1 MIERSSDKIDPVEIT
16 VLSGFLGSGKTTL
29 IRTLLE
35 RPDLQKTAV
44 IINEFGDLGVDGE
57 IVKQCSDETCPEENI
72 LELANGCI
80 CCTVADDFIP
90 TMKSLLGGQYL
101 PEHILIE
108 TSGLALPKPLLK
120 AFEWPEIR
128 SRLTVD
134 SVLAV
139 VDAEAVVNGIFAPQ
153 MSTELEEKQ
162 NQTYVEH
169 ETPLSEVFEDQINCS
184 DVVLLTKP
192 DLVKNISDA
201 RNIIIKEM
209 ERNVPILE
217 VQNGDIGADVILGV
231 NAAAETDLDNRR
243 SHHDG
248 FDDHE
253 HDDFDTFSIT
263 VPKILDVE
271 KFKIV
276 LEKLIRENDILRIK
290 GFLRVESK
298 PLNLLVQSVGKRLS
312 VNFTDTKIPVE
323 NTGNLVFIGEK
334 GRIDKDVISAYL
346 HSSLN

>member
-1 MIERSSDKIDPVEIT
+1 MSSLEKIPVTILT
-16 VLSGFLGSGKTTL
+16 GFLGAGKTTL
-29 IRTLLE
+29 IRNLILKNKSKK
-35 RPDLQKTAV
+35 LAV

-90 TMKSLLGGQYL
+90 TMKSLLEGQYI

-153 MSTELEEKQ
+153 MSNELEEKQ

-192 DLVKNISDA
+192 DLVENISDA

-271 KFKIV
+271 SFKLV
-276 LEKLIRENDILRIK
+276 LETLIRENDILRIK

-298 PLNLLVQSVGKRLS
+298 PLNLLVQGVGKRLS

-334 GRIDKDVISAYL
+334 GRIDQDVISSYL

>member
-1 MIERSSDKIDPVEIT
+1 MSSLEKIPVTILT
-16 VLSGFLGSGKTTL
+16 GFLGAGKTTL
-29 IRTLLE
+29 IRNLILKNKSKK
-35 RPDLQKTAV
+35 LAV

-90 TMKSLLGGQYL
+90 TMKSLLEGQYL

-253 HDDFDTFSIT
+253 HDDFDTFSIS
-263 VPKILDVE
+263 VPKILDIE

-276 LEKLIRENDILRIK
+276 LETLIRENDILRIK

-298 PLNLLVQSVGKRLS
+298 PLNLLVQGVGKRLS

-334 GRIDKDVISAYL
+334 GRINQDVISAYL
-346 HSSLN
+346 HSGLN

>member
-1 MIERSSDKIDPVEIT
+1 MSSLEKIPVTILT
-16 VLSGFLGSGKTTL
+16 GFLGAGKTTL
-29 IRTLLE
+29 IRNLILKNKSKK
-35 RPDLQKTAV
+35 LAV

-90 TMKSLLGGQYL
+90 TMKSLLEGQYI

-153 MSTELEEKQ
+153 MSNELEEKQ

-192 DLVKNISDA
+192 DLVENISDA

-253 HDDFDTFSIT
+253 HDDFDTFSIS
-263 VPKILDVE
+263 VPKILDIE

-276 LEKLIRENDILRIK
+276 LETLIRENDILRIK

-298 PLNLLVQSVGKRLS
+298 PLNLLVQGVGKRLS

-334 GRIDKDVISAYL
+334 GMIDQDVISAYL

>member
-1 MIERSSDKIDPVEIT
+1 MSSLEKIPVTILT
-16 VLSGFLGSGKTTL
+16 GFLGAGKTTL
-29 IRTLLE
+29 IRNLILKNKSKK
-35 RPDLQKTAV
+35 LAV

-90 TMKSLLGGQYL
+90 TMKSLLEGQYL

-201 RNIIIKEM
+201 RNIIIKEL

-217 VQNGDIGADVILGV
+217 VHNGDIGADVVLGV

-276 LEKLIRENDILRIK
+276 LETLIRENDILRIK

-298 PLNLLVQSVGKRLS
+298 PLNLLVQGVGKRLS

-334 GRIDKDVISAYL
+334 GRIDQDVISAYL

>member
-1 MIERSSDKIDPVEIT
+1 MSSLEKIPVTILT
-16 VLSGFLGSGKTTL
+16 GFLGAGKTTL
-29 IRTLLE
+29 IRNLILKNKSKK
-35 RPDLQKTAV
+35 LAV

-90 TMKSLLGGQYL
+90 TMKSLLEGQYL

-153 MSTELEEKQ
+153 MSNELEEKQ

-192 DLVKNISDA
+192 DLVENISDA

-253 HDDFDTFSIT
+253 HDDFDTFSIS
-263 VPKILDVE
+263 VPKILDIE

-276 LEKLIRENDILRIK
+276 LETLIRENDILRIK

-298 PLNLLVQSVGKRLS
+298 PLNLLVQGVGKRLS

-334 GRIDKDVISAYL
+334 GRIDQDVISAYL

>member
-1 MIERSSDKIDPVEIT
+1 MSSLEKIPVTILT
-16 VLSGFLGSGKTTL
+16 GFLGAGKTTL
-29 IRTLLE
+29 IRNLILKNKSKK
-35 RPDLQKTAV
+35 LAV

-57 IVKQCSDETCPEENI
+57 LVKQCSDETCPEENI

-153 MSTELEEKQ
+153 MSTVLEEKQ

-192 DLVKNISDA
+192 DLVKNISEA

-217 VQNGDIGADVILGV
+217 VQNGNIGADVILGV

-263 VPKILDVE
+263 VPKILNVE
-271 KFKIV
+271 SFKLV
-276 LEKLIRENDILRIK
+276 LETLIRENDILRIK

-298 PLNLLVQSVGKRLS
+298 PLNLLVQGVGKRLS

-334 GRIDKDVISAYL
+334 GSIDQDVISAYL

>member
-1 MIERSSDKIDPVEIT
+1 MSSLEKIPVTILT
-16 VLSGFLGSGKTTL
+16 GFLGAGKTTL
-29 IRTLLE
+29 IRNLILKNKSKK
-35 RPDLQKTAV
+35 LAV

-90 TMKSLLGGQYL
+90 TMKSLLEGQYI

-192 DLVKNISDA
+192 DLVENISDA

-253 HDDFDTFSIT
+253 HDDFDTFSIS
-263 VPKILDVE
+263 VPKILDLE

-276 LEKLIRENDILRIK
+276 LERLIRENDILRIK

-298 PLNLLVQSVGKRLS
+298 PLNLLVQGVGKRLS

-323 NTGNLVFIGEK
+323 NTGNLVLIGEK
-334 GRIDKDVISAYL
+334 GRIDQDVISAYL

>member
-1 MIERSSDKIDPVEIT
+1 MSSLEKIPVTILT
-16 VLSGFLGSGKTTL
+16 GFLGAGKTTL
-29 IRTLLE
+29 IRNLILKNKSKK
-35 RPDLQKTAV
+35 LAV

-90 TMKSLLGGQYL
+90 TMKSLLEGQYI

-192 DLVKNISDA
+192 DLVENISVA
-201 RNIIIKEM
+201 RNIIIKEL

-253 HDDFDTFSIT
+253 HDDFDTFSIS
-263 VPKILDVE
+263 VPKILDIE

-276 LEKLIRENDILRIK
+276 LETLIRENDILRIK

-298 PLNLLVQSVGKRLS
+298 PLNLLVQGVGKRLS

-334 GRIDKDVISAYL
+334 GRIDQDVISAYI

>member
-1 MIERSSDKIDPVEIT
+1 MSSLEKIPVTILT
-16 VLSGFLGSGKTTL
+16 GFLGAGKTTL
-29 IRTLLE
+29 IRNLILKNKSKK
-35 RPDLQKTAV
+35 LAV

-90 TMKSLLGGQYL
+90 TMKSLLEGQYL

-184 DVVLLTKP
+184 DVILLTKP
-192 DLVKNISDA
+192 DLVENISDA

-209 ERNVPILE
+209 ERNIPILE

-271 KFKIV
+271 SFKLV
-276 LEKLIRENDILRIK
+276 LETLIRENDILRIK

-298 PLNLLVQSVGKRLS
+298 PLNLLVQGVGKRLS

-334 GRIDKDVISAYL
+334 GRIDQDVISAYL

>member
-1 MIERSSDKIDPVEIT
+1 MSSLEKIPVSILT
-16 VLSGFLGSGKTTL
+16 GFLGAGKTTL
-29 IRTLLE
+29 IRNLILKNKSKK
-35 RPDLQKTAV
+35 LAV

-90 TMKSLLGGQYL
+90 TMKSLLEGQYI

-192 DLVKNISDA
+192 DLVENISDA

-253 HDDFDTFSIT
+253 HDDFDTFSIS
-263 VPKILDVE
+263 VPKILDIE

-276 LEKLIRENDILRIK
+276 LETLIRKNDILRIK

-298 PLNLLVQSVGKRLS
+298 PLNLLVQGVGKRLS

-334 GRIDKDVISAYL
+334 GRIDQDVISSYL

>member
-1 MIERSSDKIDPVEIT
+1 MSSLEKIPVTILT
-16 VLSGFLGSGKTTL
+16 GFLGAGKTTL
-29 IRTLLE
+29 IRNLILKNKSKK
-35 RPDLQKTAV
+35 LAV

-90 TMKSLLGGQYL
+90 TMKSLLKGQYL

-192 DLVKNISDA
+192 DLVENISDA

-276 LEKLIRENDILRIK
+276 LETLIRENDILRIK

-334 GRIDKDVISAYL
+334 GRIDQDVISAYL

>member
-1 MIERSSDKIDPVEIT
+1 MSSLEKIPVTILT
-16 VLSGFLGSGKTTL
+16 GFLGAGKTTL
-29 IRTLLE
+29 IRNLILKNKSKK
-35 RPDLQKTAV
+35 LAV

-90 TMKSLLGGQYL
+90 TMKSLLEGQYL

-192 DLVKNISDA
+192 DLVENISDA

-253 HDDFDTFSIT
+253 HDDFDTFSIS

-271 KFKIV
+271 KFKVV
-276 LEKLIRENDILRIK
+276 LERLIRENDILRIK

-298 PLNLLVQSVGKRLS
+298 PLNLLVQGVGKRLS

-334 GRIDKDVISAYL
+334 GRIDQDVISAYL

>member
-1 MIERSSDKIDPVEIT
+1 MSSLEKIPVTILT
-16 VLSGFLGSGKTTL
+16 GFLGAGKTTL
-29 IRTLLE
+29 IRNLILKNKSKK
-35 RPDLQKTAV
+35 LAV

-90 TMKSLLGGQYL
+90 TMKSLLEGQYI

-153 MSTELEEKQ
+153 MSNELEEKQ

-192 DLVKNISDA
+192 DLVENISDA

-271 KFKIV
+271 KFRIV
-276 LEKLIRENDILRIK
+276 LETLIRENDILRIK

-298 PLNLLVQSVGKRLS
+298 PLNLLVQGVGKRLS

-334 GRIDKDVISAYL
+334 GRIDQDVISAYL

>member
-1 MIERSSDKIDPVEIT
+1 MSSLEKIPVTILT
-16 VLSGFLGSGKTTL
+16 GFLGAGKTTL
-29 IRTLLE
+29 IRNLIL
-35 RPDLQKTAV
+35 RNKSKKLAV

-153 MSTELEEKQ
+153 MPTELEEKQ

-298 PLNLLVQSVGKRLS
+298 PLNLLVQGVGKRLS

-334 GRIDKDVISAYL
+334 GRIDQDVISAYL

>member
-1 MIERSSDKIDPVEIT
+1 MSSLEKIPVTILT
-16 VLSGFLGSGKTTL
+16 GFLGAGKTTL
-29 IRTLLE
+29 IRNLILKNKSKK
-35 RPDLQKTAV
+35 LAI

-90 TMKSLLGGQYL
+90 TMKSLLEGQYL

-192 DLVKNISDA
+192 DLVENISDA

-253 HDDFDTFSIT
+253 HDDFDTFSIS
-263 VPKILDVE
+263 VPKILDIE

-276 LEKLIRENDILRIK
+276 LETLIRKNDILRIK

-298 PLNLLVQSVGKRLS
+298 PLNLLVQGVGKRLS

-334 GRIDKDVISAYL
+334 GRIDQDVISAYI

>member
-1 MIERSSDKIDPVEIT
+1 MSSLEKIPVTILT
-16 VLSGFLGSGKTTL
+16 GFLGAGKTTL
-29 IRTLLE
+29 IRNLILKNKSKK
-35 RPDLQKTAV
+35 LAV

-90 TMKSLLGGQYL
+90 TMKSLLEGQYI

-134 SVLAV
+134 SVLAI
-139 VDAEAVVNGIFAPQ
+139 VDAEAFVNGIFAPQ

-162 NQTYVEH
+162 NQTYDEH

-192 DLVKNISDA
+192 DLVENISDA

-253 HDDFDTFSIT
+253 HDDFDTFSISET
-263 VPKILDVE
+263 KILDVE

-276 LEKLIRENDILRIK
+276 LETLIRENDILRIK

-298 PLNLLVQSVGKRLS
+298 PLNLLVQGVGKRLS

-334 GRIDKDVISAYL
+334 GRIDQDVISAYL

>member
-1 MIERSSDKIDPVEIT
+1 MSSLEKIPVTILT
-16 VLSGFLGSGKTTL
+16 GFLGAGKTTL
-29 IRTLLE
+29 IRNLILKNKSKK
-35 RPDLQKTAV
+35 LAV

-90 TMKSLLGGQYL
+90 TMKSLLEGQYL

-192 DLVKNISDA
+192 DLVENISDA

-263 VPKILDVE
+263 VPKILDIE

-276 LEKLIRENDILRIK
+276 LETLIRKNDILRIK

-298 PLNLLVQSVGKRLS
+298 PLNLLVQGVGKRLS

-334 GRIDKDVISAYL
+334 GRIDQDVISAYL

>member
-1 MIERSSDKIDPVEIT
+1 MSSLEKIPVTILT
-16 VLSGFLGSGKTTL
+16 GFLGAGKTTL
-29 IRTLLE
+29 IRNLILKNKSKK
-35 RPDLQKTAV
+35 LAV

-90 TMKSLLGGQYL
+90 TMKSLLEGQYI

-192 DLVKNISDA
+192 DLVENISDA
-201 RNIIIKEM
+201 RNIILKEM

-271 KFKIV
+271 SFKLV
-276 LEKLIRENDILRIK
+276 LETLIRENDILRIK

-298 PLNLLVQSVGKRLS
+298 PLNLLVQGVGKRLS
-312 VNFTDTKIPVE
+312 VNFTDTKIPLE

-334 GRIDKDVISAYL
+334 GRIDQDVISAYL

>member
-1 MIERSSDKIDPVEIT
+1 MSSLEKIPVTILT
-16 VLSGFLGSGKTTL
+16 GFLGAGKTTL
-29 IRTLLE
+29 IRNLILKNKSKK
-35 RPDLQKTAV
+35 LAV

-90 TMKSLLGGQYL
+90 TMKSLLEGQYI

-192 DLVKNISDA
+192 DLVENISDA

-217 VQNGDIGADVILGV
+217 VQNGDIEADVILGV

-253 HDDFDTFSIT
+253 HDDFDTFSIS
-263 VPKILDVE
+263 VPKILDLE

-276 LEKLIRENDILRIK
+276 LETLIWENDILRIK

-298 PLNLLVQSVGKRLS
+298 PLNLLVQGVGKRLS

-334 GRIDKDVISAYL
+334 GRIDQDVISAYL

>member
-1 MIERSSDKIDPVEIT
+1 MSSLEKIPVTILT
-16 VLSGFLGSGKTTL
+16 GFLGAGKTTL
-29 IRTLLE
+29 IRNLILKNKSKK
-35 RPDLQKTAV
+35 LAV

-90 TMKSLLGGQYL
+90 TMKSLLEGQYI

-134 SVLAV
+134 SVLTV

-192 DLVKNISDA
+192 DLVENISDA

-263 VPKILDVE
+263 VPKILNVE
-271 KFKIV
+271 SFKLV
-276 LEKLIRENDILRIK
+276 LETLIRENDIFRIK

-298 PLNLLVQSVGKRLS
+298 PLNLLVQGVGKRLS

-334 GRIDKDVISAYL
+334 GRIDQDVILAYL

>member
-1 MIERSSDKIDPVEIT
+1 MSSLEKIPVTILT
-16 VLSGFLGSGKTTL
+16 GFLGAGKTTL
-29 IRTLLE
+29 IRNLILKNKSKK
-35 RPDLQKTAV
+35 LAV

-90 TMKSLLGGQYL
+90 TMKSLLEGQYI

-153 MSTELEEKQ
+153 MSNEIEEKQ

-192 DLVKNISDA
+192 DLVENISDA

-253 HDDFDTFSIT
+253 HDDFDTFSIS
-263 VPKILDVE
+263 VPKILDIE

-276 LEKLIRENDILRIK
+276 LETLIRKNDILRIK

-298 PLNLLVQSVGKRLS
+298 PLNLLVQGVGKRLS

-334 GRIDKDVISAYL
+334 GRIDQDVISAYL

>member
-1 MIERSSDKIDPVEIT
+1 MSSLEKIPVTILT
-16 VLSGFLGSGKTTL
+16 GFLGAGKTTL
-29 IRTLLE
+29 IRNLILKNKSKK
-35 RPDLQKTAV
+35 LAV

-90 TMKSLLGGQYL
+90 TMKSLLEGQYL

-153 MSTELEEKQ
+153 MSTGLEEKQ

-192 DLVKNISDA
+192 DLVENISDA

-253 HDDFDTFSIT
+253 HDDFDTFSIS
-263 VPKILDVE
+263 VPKILDIE

-276 LEKLIRENDILRIK
+276 LETLIRKNDILRIK

-298 PLNLLVQSVGKRLS
+298 PLNLLVQGVGKRLS

-334 GRIDKDVISAYL
+334 GRIDQDVISAYL

>member
-1 MIERSSDKIDPVEIT
+1 MSSLEKIPVTILT
-16 VLSGFLGSGKTTL
+16 GFLGAGKTTL
-29 IRTLLE
+29 IRNLILKNKSKK
-35 RPDLQKTAV
+35 LAV

-90 TMKSLLGGQYL
+90 TMKSLLEGQYI

-128 SRLTVD
+128 SRFTVD

-153 MSTELEEKQ
+153 MSNELEEKQ

-276 LEKLIRENDILRIK
+276 LETLIRENDILRIK

-298 PLNLLVQSVGKRLS
+298 PLNLLVQGVGKRLS

-334 GRIDKDVISAYL
+334 GRIDQDVISAYL

>member
-1 MIERSSDKIDPVEIT
+1 MSSLEKIPVTILT
-16 VLSGFLGSGKTTL
+16 GFLGAGKTTL
-29 IRTLLE
+29 IRNLILKNKSKK
-35 RPDLQKTAV
+35 LAV

-90 TMKSLLGGQYL
+90 TMKSLLEGQYI

-128 SRLTVD
+128 SRFTVD

-192 DLVKNISDA
+192 DLVENISDA

-253 HDDFDTFSIT
+253 HDDFDTFSIS
-263 VPKILDVE
+263 VPKILDIE

-276 LEKLIRENDILRIK
+276 LETLIRKNDILRIK

-298 PLNLLVQSVGKRLS
+298 PLNLLVQGVGKRLS

-334 GRIDKDVISAYL
+334 GRIDQDVISAYL

>member
-1 MIERSSDKIDPVEIT
+1 MSSLEKIPVTILT
-16 VLSGFLGSGKTTL
+16 GFLGAGKTTL
-29 IRTLLE
+29 IRNLILKNKSKK
-35 RPDLQKTAV
+35 LAV

-90 TMKSLLGGQYL
+90 TMKSLLEGQYI

-139 VDAEAVVNGIFAPQ
+139 VDAEAVVNGVFAPQ
-153 MSTELEEKQ
+153 MSNELEEKQ

-192 DLVKNISDA
+192 DLVENISDA

-253 HDDFDTFSIT
+253 HDDFDTFSIS
-263 VPKILDVE
+263 VPKILDIE

-276 LEKLIRENDILRIK
+276 LETLIRENDILRIK

-298 PLNLLVQSVGKRLS
+298 PLNLLVQGVGKRLS

-334 GRIDKDVISAYL
+334 GRINQDVISAYL

>member
-1 MIERSSDKIDPVEIT
+1 MSSLEKIPVTILT
-16 VLSGFLGSGKTTL
+16 GFLGAGKTTL
-29 IRTLLE
+29 IRNLILKNKSKK
-35 RPDLQKTAV
+35 LAV

-90 TMKSLLGGQYL
+90 TMKSLLEGQYL

-153 MSTELEEKQ
+153 MSTELKEKQ

-253 HDDFDTFSIT
+253 HDDFDTFSIS
-263 VPKILDVE
+263 VPKILDIE

-276 LEKLIRENDILRIK
+276 LETLIRENDILRIK

-298 PLNLLVQSVGKRLS
+298 PLNLLVQGVGKRLS

-334 GRIDKDVISAYL
+334 GRIDQDVISAYL
-346 HSSLN
+346 HSSMN

>member
-1 MIERSSDKIDPVEIT
+1 MSSLEKIPVTILT
-16 VLSGFLGSGKTTL
+16 GFLGAGKTTL
-29 IRTLLE
+29 IRNLILKNKSKK
-35 RPDLQKTAV
+35 LAV

-90 TMKSLLGGQYL
+90 TMKSLLEGQYI

-192 DLVKNISDA
+192 DLVENISDA

-217 VQNGDIGADVILGV
+217 VQNGDVGADVILGV

-271 KFKIV
+271 SFKLV
-276 LEKLIRENDILRIK
+276 LETLIRENDILRIK

-298 PLNLLVQSVGKRLS
+298 PLNLLVQGVGKRLS

-334 GRIDKDVISAYL
+334 GRIDQDVISAYI

>member
-1 MIERSSDKIDPVEIT
+1 MSSLEKIPVTILT
-16 VLSGFLGSGKTTL
+16 GFLGAGKTTL
-29 IRTLLE
+29 IRNLILKNKSKK
-35 RPDLQKTAV
+35 LAV

-90 TMKSLLGGQYL
+90 TMKSLLEGQYL

-192 DLVKNISDA
+192 DLVENISDA

-253 HDDFDTFSIT
+253 HDDFDTFSIS
-263 VPKILDVE
+263 VPKILDLE

-276 LEKLIRENDILRIK
+276 LETLIRENDILRIK

-298 PLNLLVQSVGKRLS
+298 PLNLLVQGVGKRLS
-312 VNFTDTKIPVE
+312 VNFTDTKIPLE

-334 GRIDKDVISAYL
+334 GRIDQDVISAYL

>member
-1 MIERSSDKIDPVEIT
+1 MSSLEKIPVTILT
-16 VLSGFLGSGKTTL
+16 GFLGAGKTTL
-29 IRTLLE
+29 IRNLILKNKSKK
-35 RPDLQKTAV
+35 LAV

-90 TMKSLLGGQYL
+90 TMKSLLEGQYL

-192 DLVKNISDA
+192 DLVENISDA

-253 HDDFDTFSIT
+253 HDDFDTFSIS
-263 VPKILDVE
+263 VPKIQDVE

-276 LEKLIRENDILRIK
+276 LETLIRENDILRIK

-298 PLNLLVQSVGKRLS
+298 PLNLLVQGVGKRLS

-334 GRIDKDVISAYL
+334 GRIDQDVISAYL

>member
-1 MIERSSDKIDPVEIT
+1 MSSLEKIPVTILT
-16 VLSGFLGSGKTTL
+16 GFLGAGKTTL
-29 IRTLLE
+29 IRNLILTNKSKRL
-35 RPDLQKTAV
+35 AV

-90 TMKSLLGGQYL
+90 TMKSLLEGQYI

-153 MSTELEEKQ
+153 MSNELEEKQ

-192 DLVKNISDA
+192 DLVENISDA

-209 ERNVPILE
+209 ERSVPILE
-217 VQNGDIGADVILGV
+217 VQNGDVGADVILGV

-253 HDDFDTFSIT
+253 HDDFDTFSIS
-263 VPKILDVE
+263 VPKILDIE

-276 LEKLIRENDILRIK
+276 LETLIQKNDILRIK

-298 PLNLLVQSVGKRLS
+298 PLNLLVQGVGKRLS

-334 GRIDKDVISAYL
+334 GRIDQDVISAYL

>member
-1 MIERSSDKIDPVEIT
+1 MSSLEKIPVTILT
-16 VLSGFLGSGKTTL
+16 GFLGAGKTTL
-29 IRTLLE
+29 IRNLILKNKSKK
-35 RPDLQKTAV
+35 LAV

-90 TMKSLLGGQYL
+90 TMKSLLEGQYL

-153 MSTELEEKQ
+153 MSNELEEKQ

-253 HDDFDTFSIT
+253 HDDFDTFSIS

-276 LEKLIRENDILRIK
+276 LETLIRENDILRIK

-298 PLNLLVQSVGKRLS
+298 PLNLLVQGVGKRLS

-334 GRIDKDVISAYL
+334 GRIDQDVISAYL

>member
-1 MIERSSDKIDPVEIT
+1 MSSLEKIPVTILT
-16 VLSGFLGSGKTTL
+16 GFLGAGKTTL
-29 IRTLLE
+29 IRNLILKNKSKK
-35 RPDLQKTAV
+35 LAV

-90 TMKSLLGGQYL
+90 TMKSLLEGQYI

-153 MSTELEEKQ
+153 MSNELEEKQ

-271 KFKIV
+271 SFKLV
-276 LEKLIRENDILRIK
+276 LETLIRENDILRIK
-290 GFLRVESK
+290 GVLRVESQ
-298 PLNLLVQSVGKRLS
+298 PLNLLVQGVGKRLS

-334 GRIDKDVISAYL
+334 GRIDQDVISAYL

>member
-1 MIERSSDKIDPVEIT
+1 MSSLEKIPVTILT
-16 VLSGFLGSGKTTL
+16 GFLGAGKTTL
-29 IRTLLE
+29 IRNLILKNKSKK
-35 RPDLQKTAV
+35 LAV

-90 TMKSLLGGQYL
+90 TMKSLLEGQSI

-192 DLVKNISDA
+192 DLVENISVA

-276 LEKLIRENDILRIK
+276 LETLIRKNDILRIK

-298 PLNLLVQSVGKRLS
+298 PLNLLVQGVGKRLS

-334 GRIDKDVISAYL
+334 GRIDQDVISAYL

>member
-1 MIERSSDKIDPVEIT
+1 MSSLEKIPVTILT
-16 VLSGFLGSGKTTL
+16 GFLGAGKTTL
-29 IRTLLE
+29 IRNLILKNKSKN
-35 RPDLQKTAV
+35 LAV

-90 TMKSLLGGQYL
+90 TMKSLLEGQYI

-153 MSTELEEKQ
+153 MSNELEEKQ

-192 DLVKNISDA
+192 DLVENISDA
-201 RNIIIKEM
+201 RNIIVKEM

-253 HDDFDTFSIT
+253 HDDFDTFSIS
-263 VPKILDVE
+263 VPKILDIE

-276 LEKLIRENDILRIK
+276 LETLIRKNDILRIK

-298 PLNLLVQSVGKRLS
+298 PLNLLVQGVGKRLS

-334 GRIDKDVISAYL
+334 GRIDQDVISAYL

>member
-1 MIERSSDKIDPVEIT
+1 MSSLEKIPVTILT
-16 VLSGFLGSGKTTL
+16 GFLGAGKTTL
-29 IRTLLE
+29 IRNLILKNKSKK
-35 RPDLQKTAV
+35 LAV

-90 TMKSLLGGQYL
+90 TMKSLLEGQYI

-153 MSTELEEKQ
+153 MSNELEEKQ

-192 DLVKNISDA
+192 DLVENISDA

-253 HDDFDTFSIT
+253 HDDFDTFSIS
-263 VPKILDVE
+263 VPKILDIE

-276 LEKLIRENDILRIK
+276 LETLIRENDILRIK

-298 PLNLLVQSVGKRLS
+298 PLNLLVQGVGKRLS

-334 GRIDKDVISAYL
+334 GRIDQDVISAYI

>member
-1 MIERSSDKIDPVEIT
+1 MSSLEKIPVTILT
-16 VLSGFLGSGKTTL
+16 GFLGAGKTTL
-29 IRTLLE
+29 IRNLILKNKSKK
-35 RPDLQKTAV
+35 LAV

-90 TMKSLLGGQYL
+90 TMKSLLEGQYI

-153 MSTELEEKQ
+153 MSNELEEKQ

-192 DLVKNISDA
+192 DLVENISDA

-217 VQNGDIGADVILGV
+217 VQNGDLGADVILGV

-253 HDDFDTFSIT
+253 HDDFDTFSIS
-263 VPKILDVE
+263 VPKILDIE

-276 LEKLIRENDILRIK
+276 LETLIRKNDILRIK

-298 PLNLLVQSVGKRLS
+298 PLNLLVQGVGKRLS

-334 GRIDKDVISAYL
+334 GRIDQDVISAYL

>member
-1 MIERSSDKIDPVEIT
+1 MSSLEKIPVTILT
-16 VLSGFLGSGKTTL
+16 GFLGAGKTTL
-29 IRTLLE
+29 IRNLILKNKSKK
-35 RPDLQKTAV
+35 LAV

-90 TMKSLLGGQYL
+90 TMKSLLEGQYI

-192 DLVKNISDA
+192 DLVENISVA

-253 HDDFDTFSIT
+253 HDDFDTFSIS
-263 VPKILDVE
+263 VPKILDIE

-276 LEKLIRENDILRIK
+276 LETLIRENDILRIK

-298 PLNLLVQSVGKRLS
+298 PLNLLVQGVGKRLS

-334 GRIDKDVISAYL
+334 GRIDQDVISAYL

>member
-1 MIERSSDKIDPVEIT
+1 MSSLDKIPVTILT
-16 VLSGFLGSGKTTL
+16 GFLGAGKTTL
-29 IRTLLE
+29 IRNLILKNKSKK
-35 RPDLQKTAV
+35 LAV

-90 TMKSLLGGQYL
+90 TMKSLLEGQYI

-192 DLVKNISDA
+192 DLVENISDA

-271 KFKIV
+271 SFKLV
-276 LEKLIRENDILRIK
+276 LETLIRENDILRIK

-298 PLNLLVQSVGKRLS
+298 PLNLLVQGVGKRLS

-334 GRIDKDVISAYL
+334 GRIDQDVISAYL

>member
-1 MIERSSDKIDPVEIT
+1 MSSLEKIPVTILT
-16 VLSGFLGSGKTTL
+16 GFLGAGKTTL
-29 IRTLLE
+29 IRNLILKNKSKK
-35 RPDLQKTAV
+35 LAV

-90 TMKSLLGGQYL
+90 TMKSLLEGQYL

-139 VDAEAVVNGIFAPQ
+139 VDAEAVINGIFAPQ

-192 DLVKNISDA
+192 DLVENISDA

-253 HDDFDTFSIT
+253 HDDFDTFSIS
-263 VPKILDVE
+263 VPKILDIE

-276 LEKLIRENDILRIK
+276 LETLIRKNDILRIK

-298 PLNLLVQSVGKRLS
+298 PLNLLVQGVGKRLS

-334 GRIDKDVISAYL
+334 GRIDQDEISAYL

>member
-1 MIERSSDKIDPVEIT
+1 M
-16 VLSGFLGSGKTTL
+16 GAGKTTL
-29 IRTLLE
+29 IRNLILKNKSKK
-35 RPDLQKTAV
+35 LAV

-90 TMKSLLGGQYL
+90 TMKSLLEGQYI

-153 MSTELEEKQ
+153 MSNELEEKQ

-192 DLVKNISDA
+192 DLVENISDA

-253 HDDFDTFSIT
+253 HDDFDTFSIS
-263 VPKILDVE
+263 VPKILDIE

-276 LEKLIRENDILRIK
+276 LETLIRENDILRIK

-298 PLNLLVQSVGKRLS
+298 PLNLLVQGVGKRLS

-334 GRIDKDVISAYL
+334 GRIDQDVISAYL